1 MRMEEEA
8 VESLIDDDMLH
19 RSRKVAVPV
28 LEAAVA
34 AGRADE
40 VCGGQAAGAGAA
52 EQDTVLCSGC

>member
-1 MRMEEEA
+1 MSGTEGFMRMEEEA
-8 VESLIDDDMLH
+8 VVSLLDNDMLH

-40 VCGGQAAGAGAA
+40 VCGAG
-52 EQDTVLCSGC
+52 GC